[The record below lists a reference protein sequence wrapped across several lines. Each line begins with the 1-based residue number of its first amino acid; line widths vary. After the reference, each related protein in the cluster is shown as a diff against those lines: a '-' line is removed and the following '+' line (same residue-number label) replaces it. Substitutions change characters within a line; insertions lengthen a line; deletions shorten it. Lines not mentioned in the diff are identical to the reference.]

1 LPEAIKIDGS
11 TRKKKKYI
19 QRRKYSK
26 LQNCE
31 MKRDRTSVFTR
42 GLDEGF
48 LGKKSLKK
56 LAIYTKKV
64 GQHAP
69 IYNSLGTENKKI

>member
-1 LPEAIKIDGS
+1 MFRITKL
-11 TRKKKKYI
+11 TTQW
-19 QRRKYSK
+19 QRG
-26 LQNCE
+26 
-31 MKRDRTSVFTR
+31 RTLVFTCK
-42 GLDEGF
+42 LDEGF